1 MITRS
6 TLLHLRIPFSIFL
19 MPVFCFAA
27 SQAVHLTWQMYLIV
41 FVILHIFVY
50 PASNGFNSFY
60 DKDEGSIGGL
70 KNPPKVNQD
79 LLTTSLIFDIIG
91 LFFSFVFVNWQFAL
105 LVFIYGLM
113 SKAYSH
119 PSIRLKKYAIGGWLT
134 VGIFQGACTYL
145 MCVLAFEKDFSMS
158 SDTAFNGFEMFF
170 QERHLFAAA
179 LISVLLLGSYPMTQ
193 IYQHEEDAK
202 RGDKTIS
209 LLLGIRGTF
218 IFTILFFGIATVG
231 FYFYFSMYQYEF
243 YFWLFQAFLA
253 PVLLYFVYWTFLSWK
268 DTEQANFQRTMLLN
282 VLSSLSMIAYFTVI
296 TLMG

>member
-41 FVILHIFVY
+41 FVVLHIFVY

-70 KNPPKVNQD
+70 KNPPKVNQN

-91 LFFSFVFVNWQFAL
+91 LFFSFVFVNWQFTL

-134 VGIFQGACTYL
+134 VGIFQGAFTYL
-145 MCVLAFEKDFSMS
+145 MCVLAFEKDFSIANT
-158 SDTAFNGFEMFF
+158 TAFSGFEVFY
-170 QERHLFAAA
+170 QQRHLFAAG

-193 IYQHEEDAK
+193 IYQHEEDSK

-218 IFTILFFGIATVG
+218 IFTILFFALAAAG
-231 FYFYFSMYQYEF
+231 FYFYFSTYQDEF

-253 PVLLYFVYWTFLSWK
+253 PVLLYFIYWTFISWK
-268 DTEQANFQRTMLLN
+268 DSSQANFQRTMLLN
-282 VLSSLSMIAYFTVI
+282 ILSSLSMIAYFTVI
-296 TLMG
+296 TLM

>member
-27 SQAVHLTWQMYLIV
+27 SQATHLTWQMYFIV

-60 DKDEGSIGGL
+60 DRDEGSIGGL
-70 KNPPKVNQD
+70 KKPPKVNKD
-79 LLTTSLIFDIIG
+79 LLTTSLAFDIIG
-91 LFFSFVFVNWQFAL
+91 LFFSFLFVNWQFTL
-105 LVFIYGLM
+105 LVFIYGMM

-145 MCVLAFEKDFSMS
+145 MCVLAFEKDFLT
-158 SDTAFNGFEMFF
+158 DFYGFEVFYK
-170 QERHLFAAA
+170 ERHLFAAA
-179 LISVLLLGSYPMTQ
+179 LISILLLGSYPMTQ

-218 IFTILFFGIATVG
+218 IFTILFFGIATAG
-231 FYFYFSMYQYEF
+231 FYFYFSTFQDEF

-253 PVLLYFVYWTFLSWK
+253 PVLLYFVYWTIISWR
-268 DTEQANFQRTMLLN
+268 DASQANFQRTMLLN
-282 VLSSLSMIAYFTVI
+282 VLSSISMIAYFTII
-296 TLMG
+296 TLMK